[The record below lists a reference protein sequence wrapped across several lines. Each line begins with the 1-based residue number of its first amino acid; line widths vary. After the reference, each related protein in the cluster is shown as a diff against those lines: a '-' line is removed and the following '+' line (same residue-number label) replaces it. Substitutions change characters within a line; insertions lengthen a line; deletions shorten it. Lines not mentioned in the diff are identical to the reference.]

1 MMYDELTGQWIP
13 ASYTGPG
20 LCHVDILHHFAN
32 ITFQIVARSVQTNEV
47 IISSSVEKGM
57 RYNEA
62 TANFHQWRD
71 KKVVYGLHFVNNDE
85 AEMFG
90 SVMRT
95 SLEVLN
101 SGGQKRIP
109 WPGSY
114 EENVP
119 DDVKE
124 NYGGTLEEEEV
135 YEECNF
141 ETEPDEIYQDM
152 LRIASRP
159 LLEQNFNRLG
169 SFRSPSRQPQSS
181 HYSSPKHHQQ
191 SQPQI
196 QQNQPQQHLKQ
207 YQQP

>member
-13 ASYTGPG
+13 ATYTGPG

-57 RYNEA
+57 RY
-62 TANFHQWRD
+62 
-71 KKVVYGLHFVNNDE
+71 DE

-101 SGGQKRIP
+101 NGGQKRIP